1 MILTLTANPSIDR
14 TTTVKGRLE
23 RGGVYRLSMQSDV
36 PGGKGINVSAAV
48 RNAGHDTLALYPAA
62 KSGRFSRLMAQTDIP
77 HEIVD
82 LPDEA
87 RVNLTIVEDDGTTT
101 KLNTPGA
108 QLTDADARRM
118 LERLAHHAPQAS
130 WVVLAGSLP
139 PGAPVDFWAT
149 CVRRVREANPDA
161 GIAVDTSDAPLI
173 ALGEAFPAA
182 APEVMKPNG
191 LELGQLAGLDGAELE
206 RRAAAG
212 DLAPVVA
219 AGRKLNAAGVS
230 EVLVT
235 LGAAGA
241 VLVLDDGPALA
252 ATPPPIVPLSTVGAG
267 DSSLA
272 GYLLARE
279 DGLDAAGALAQAV
292 AYGSAATALP
302 GTTIPRPDQTN
313 PGAVVVREV

>member
-23 RGGVYRLSMQSDV
+23 RGGVFRLAMQSDV
-36 PGGKGINVSAAV
+36 PGGKGVNVSAAV
-48 RNAGHDTLALYPAA
+48 AHAGHDTLALYPAA
-62 KSGRFSRLMAQTDIP
+62 SNGRFSRLLAETDIP
-77 HEIVD
+77 HEPID

-108 QLTDADARRM
+108 LLSGVDADRV
-118 LERLAHHAPQAS
+118 LERLAHHAPQAT

-161 GIAVDTSDAPLI
+161 GIAVDTSDAPLL

-191 LELGQLAGLDGAELE
+191 LELGQLAGLDGDDLE
-206 RRAAAG
+206 RRASDG
-212 DLAPVVA
+212 DLAAVVA
-219 AGRKLNAAGVS
+219 AARTLNASGVG

-241 VLVLDDGPALA
+241 VLVLADGPAFA

-279 DGLDAAGALAQAV
+279 DGIDPAGALARAV
-292 AYGSAATALP
+292 AYGSAATSLP

-313 PGAVVVREV
+313 PGAVAVREL

>member
-23 RGGVYRLSMQSDV
+23 RGGVYRLAMQSDV
-36 PGGKGINVSAAV
+36 PGGKGVNVSAAV
-48 RNAGHDTLALYPAA
+48 YNAGHETLALYPAA
-62 KSGRFSRLMAQTDIP
+62 KSGLFSRLLAETHIP
-77 HEIVD
+77 HEAID
-82 LPDEA
+82 LRNEA

-108 QLTDADARRM
+108 QLADVDAERVLAR
-118 LERLAHHAPQAS
+118 LVHHAPRAS

-161 GIAVDTSDAPLI
+161 GIAVDTSDAPLL
-173 ALGEAFPAA
+173 ALGESFPAT
-182 APEVMKPNG
+182 APEIMKPNG
-191 LELGQLAGLDGAELE
+191 LELGQLAGLDGDDLE
-206 RRAAAG
+206 QRAAAG

-219 AGRKLNAAGVS
+219 AARTLNAAGVG

-241 VLVLDDGPALA
+241 VLVLDDAPALA
-252 ATPPPIVPLSTVGAG
+252 AAPPPIVPLSTVGAG

-279 DGLDAAGALAQAV
+279 DGLDAAGALAHAV
-292 AYGSAATALP
+292 AYGSAATSLP

-313 PGAVVVREV
+313 PGAVVVREI